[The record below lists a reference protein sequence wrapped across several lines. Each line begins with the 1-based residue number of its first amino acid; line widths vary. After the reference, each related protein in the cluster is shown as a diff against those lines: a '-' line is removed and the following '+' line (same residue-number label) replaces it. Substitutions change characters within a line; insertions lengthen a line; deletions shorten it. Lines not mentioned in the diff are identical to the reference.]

1 MTDFISLVTGP
12 AVTGEDL
19 LHQIDQRILIILNGP
34 PGPLQAGKP
43 GQLAYDQVNKVMYRA
58 KEVVT
63 TPSPSTTWTTFPEK
77 AVSADVSD
85 GLNSEVFINATLAK
99 QLLDIRQVGAVNYLR
114 NGRMFHASRGTSFVV
129 GAPKYTLNGWHVL
142 RVGNQSGYN
151 LSKVGTALRLT
162 RLTNDPHTA
171 SVVTQV
177 EQPLAEEFS
186 KRTPELHQAITWT
199 EWRSSN
205 LPNKIHPQTSQDR
218 EDRTGKN
225 DIVVPLFSRRLQCC
239 KDILQSTPI
248 TIVQFL

>member
-162 RLTNDPHTA
+162 RLTNDPNTNA
-171 SVVTQV
+171 VKL
-177 EQPLAEEFS
+177 EQPILTDVVKYDLSGKAVTFS
-186 KRTPELHQAITWT
+186 LEIL
-199 EWRSSN
+199 RSSGCTLISNQVN
-205 LPNKIHPQTSQDR
+205 LSIIAGVDPTS
-218 EDRTGKN
+218 
-225 DIVVPLFSRRLQCC
+225 
-239 KDILQSTPI
+239 
-248 TIVQFL
+248 